1 MNALNEMDTL
11 NNREVALIL
20 TVINLL
26 GKSSDPH
33 HVQLEFQRAS
43 REVEQAQK
51 DPEYPL
57 PRQR

>member
-33 HVQLEFQRAS
+33 HVQLEFQRAIQ
-43 REVEQAQK
+43 EVERAQK
-51 DPEYPL
+51 GPDYPL
-57 PRQR
+57 PRQS